1 VSFRGEKLYGNAPF
15 ESRNNP
21 LRYPLLYV
29 QIIGIIMELLLDND
43 EKIMYLASRIV
54 YYNKEISMTKPG
66 YWADNYVSNKRS
78 GPEAIRLIKPG
89 RRVFIGSSCGEPQY
103 LIRTLSEASSRLTD
117 IEIVRL
123 LALENTPLTLIA
135 NKTMDHSLNIRS
147 FYLGSAKPQGLAR
160 NKRFITPMNLSA
172 IPRLFRSRRL
182 PIHVALIQVTPPDDF
197 GWMSLG
203 ISVDITLAA
212 ALSADL
218 VIAQVNSSMPRV
230 LGQSFIHVNDVDV
243 FVEHDEQLLT
253 IEEAPESEQAN
264 KIGSLIARLIE
275 DGSTIQISLGTTPQ
289 ATLTALSD
297 KNDLGV
303 HSQYITDDIMHL
315 VSRGVVTN
323 RKKGFN
329 EGKLVASSAIGT
341 QALYEFL
348 HDNPA
353 LDFHP
358 SDYVNDPG
366 IISRHN
372 RMVSMNVALAMD
384 LTGQVAADAMPHN
397 HFSGVTGM
405 LDFVRGSVHA
415 EGGKSILMLTSTSK
429 DGKKSRIVPMLN
441 DTAVV
446 VPRGDVNYVVTEFG
460 AVNLFGKSLQER
472 AMAMISIAH
481 PDFRNE
487 LFYEAKKMGLISDA
501 RTLRES
507 IKHGVYPFKLEEIR
521 KIDGQEVT
529 IRPAKPVDERRIQE
543 HFYNLDKNDIASR
556 FFHEK
561 RSFVRD
567 EAECVSQIDYIKDLT
582 IVAVIGEF
590 GFGTVIGIGEY
601 LLEPSK
607 NIAEVAFSTSKEF
620 QGKGLGKILIK
631 KLCMAARENGIA
643 GLVAYTSP
651 GNKGMIKLFNTLP
664 YKTKTFFDGD
674 MLSLTCR
681 FDEVKS

>member
-1 VSFRGEKLYGNAPF
+1 MP
-15 ESRNNP
+15 
-21 LRYPLLYV
+21 
-29 QIIGIIMELLLDND
+29 
-43 EKIMYLASRIV
+43 
-54 YYNKEISMTKPG
+54 KPG

-103 LIRTLSEASSRLTD
+103 LIRTLSEASRRLTD

-372 RMVSMNVALAMD
+372 RMVSMNVALAID

-405 LDFVRGSVHA
+405 VDFVRGAAQA
-415 EGGKSILMLTSTSK
+415 EGGKSIIMLISTSR
-429 DGKKSRIVPMLN
+429 DGKKSRIVPML

-446 VPRGDVNYVVTEFG
+446 VPRGDAHYVVTEFG

-472 AMAMISIAH
+472 ARAMISIAH

-487 LFYEAKKMGLISDA
+487 LFYEAKKIGLLSET
-501 RTLRES
+501 RTLKDS
-507 IKHGVYPFKLEEIR
+507 IKHGIYPFKLEETR

-543 HFYNLDKNDIASR
+543 HFYNLDKTDIVSR

-567 EAECVSQIDYIKDLT
+567 EAEGVSQIDYIKDLT
-582 IVAVIGEF
+582 IVGVVGEF
-590 GFGTVIGIGEY
+590 GFGTVVGIGEY

-607 NIAEVAFSTSKEF
+607 NIAEVAFSISKEF

-651 GNKGMIKLFNTLP
+651 GNKSMIKLFNTLP

-674 MLSLTCR
+674 MLSLKCR

>member
-1 VSFRGEKLYGNAPF
+1 LHSVSHI
-15 ESRNNP
+15 
-21 LRYPLLYV
+21 V
-29 QIIGIIMELLLDND
+29 HND
-43 EKIMYLASRIV
+43 KEASMS
-54 YYNKEISMTKPG
+54 KQG
-66 YWADNYVSNKRS
+66 YWADNYISNKRS
-78 GPEAIRLIKPG
+78 ALDAIKLIKPG
-89 RRVFIGSSCGEPQY
+89 QRVFIGSSCGEPQY

-230 LGQSFIHVNDVDV
+230 LGQSFIHVNDVDI

-253 IEEAPESEQAN
+253 IGEAPESEPAN

-297 KNDLGV
+297 KNDLGI

-372 RMVSMNVALAMD
+372 RMVSMNIALAMD

-405 LDFVRGSVHA
+405 LDFVRGAAQA
-415 EGGKSILMLTSTSK
+415 EGGKSIIMLISTSR
-429 DGKKSRIVPMLN
+429 DGKKSRIVPML

-446 VPRGDVNYVVTEFG
+446 VPRGDAHYVVTEFG

-472 AMAMISIAH
+472 AMAMVSISH
-481 PDFRNE
+481 PDFRDE
-487 LFYEAKKMGLISDA
+487 LFYEAKKIGLISDT

-507 IKHGVYPFKLEEIR
+507 IIHGIYPFQLEETM
-521 KIDGQEVT
+521 KIDGEEVT
-529 IRPAKPVDERRIQE
+529 LRPAKPVDERRIQE
-543 HFYNLDKNDIASR
+543 HFYNLDKTDIVSR

-561 RSFVRD
+561 TSFVRD
-567 EAECVSQIDYIKDLT
+567 EAQGVSQIDYIKDLT
-582 IVAVIGEF
+582 IVALVGEF
-590 GFGTVIGIGEY
+590 GFGRVVGIGEY
-601 LLEPSK
+601 LLDPAK
-607 NIAEVAFSTSKEF
+607 NIAEVAFSISKKF
-620 QGKGLGKILIK
+620 QGKGLGKILLK

-651 GNKGMIKLFNTLP
+651 GNKGMIKLFNTLSF
-664 YKTKTFFDGD
+664 KTKTFFDGD

-681 FDEVKS
+681 FDDVES

>member
-1 VSFRGEKLYGNAPF
+1 MSK
-15 ESRNNP
+15 
-21 LRYPLLYV
+21 
-29 QIIGIIMELLLDND
+29 Q
-43 EKIMYLASRIV
+43 
-54 YYNKEISMTKPG
+54 G
-66 YWADNYVSNKRS
+66 YWADNYISNKRS
-78 GPEAIRLIKPG
+78 ASDAIKLIKPG

-103 LIRTLSEASSRLTD
+103 LIRALSEASSRLTD

-123 LALENTPLTLIA
+123 LALESTPLTLIA

-147 FYLGSAKPQGLAR
+147 FYLGSAKPQGIAR

-182 PIHVALIQVTPPDDF
+182 PINVALIQVSPPDDF

-212 ALSADL
+212 ALSADF
-218 VIAQVNSSMPRV
+218 VIAQVNSRMPRV

-253 IEEAPESEQAN
+253 IEEAPESEPAN

-289 ATLTALSD
+289 ATLTALAD
-297 KNDLGV
+297 KNDLGI
-303 HSQYITDDIMHL
+303 HSQYITDNIMHL

-341 QALYEFL
+341 QALYEFI

-353 LDFHP
+353 IDFHP

-372 RMVSMNVALAMD
+372 RMVSMNVALAID

-405 LDFVRGSVHA
+405 LDFVRGSAQA
-415 EGGKSILMLTSTSK
+415 EGGKAILMLTSTSR

-472 AMAMISIAH
+472 AMAMVSISH
-481 PDFRNE
+481 PDFRDE
-487 LFYEAKKMGLISDA
+487 LFYEAKKIGLISDT

-507 IKHGVYPFKLEEIR
+507 IIHGIYPFQLEETR
-521 KIDGQEVT
+521 KIDGEEVT

-543 HFYNLDKNDIASR
+543 HFYNLDKTDIVSR

-561 RSFVRD
+561 TSFVRD
-567 EAECVSQIDYIKDLT
+567 EAESVSQIDYIKDLT
-582 IVAVIGEF
+582 IVAVVGEF
-590 GFGTVIGIGEY
+590 GFGRVVGIGEY
-601 LLEPSK
+601 LLDPSK
-607 NIAEVAFSTSKEF
+607 NIAEVAFSISKEF
-620 QGKGLGKILIK
+620 QGKGLGKILLK

-643 GLVAYTSP
+643 GLVAYTSQ

-664 YKTKTFFDGD
+664 FKTKTFFDGE
-674 MLSLTCR
+674 MLSLSCR
-681 FDEVKS
+681 FDEIE